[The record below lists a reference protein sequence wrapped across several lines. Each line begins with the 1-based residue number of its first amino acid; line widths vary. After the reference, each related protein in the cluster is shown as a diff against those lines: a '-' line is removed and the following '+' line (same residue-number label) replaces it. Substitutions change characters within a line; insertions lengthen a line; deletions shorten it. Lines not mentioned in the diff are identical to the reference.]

1 MITIDSDGTITLY
14 QGDSGELV
22 ISGFDSAKKYT
33 VFFAIQDKKRKFVGE
48 ELQVSV
54 NNSDTATFVLT
65 PSYTDLLTVPQNR
78 PYELYYYGIKVSEV
92 GENNEDTLFIG
103 DGTYGDM
110 NYLVVY
116 PRKVEGKNHESI
128 Q

>member
-14 QGDSGELV
+14 QGDRGELV
-22 ISGFDSAKKYT
+22 ISGFDNTKKYT
-33 VFFAIQDKKRKFVGE
+33 VYFAIQDKKRKFVGK

-65 PSYTDLLTVPQNR
+65 PNYTDLLSVPQNR

-103 DGTYGDM
+103 DSSYGDL
-110 NYLVVY
+110 NYIVVY
-116 PRKVEGKNHESI
+116 PRKVEGKNNESI
-128 Q
+128 

>member
-22 ISGFDSAKKYT
+22 ISGFDNTKKYT
-33 VFFAIQDKKRKFVGE
+33 VYFAIQDKKRKFVGK

-65 PSYTDLLTVPQNR
+65 PNYTDLLSVPQNR

-103 DGTYGDM
+103 DSSYGDL
-110 NYLVVY
+110 NYIVVY
-116 PRKVEGKNHESI
+116 PRKVEGKNNESI
-128 Q
+128 